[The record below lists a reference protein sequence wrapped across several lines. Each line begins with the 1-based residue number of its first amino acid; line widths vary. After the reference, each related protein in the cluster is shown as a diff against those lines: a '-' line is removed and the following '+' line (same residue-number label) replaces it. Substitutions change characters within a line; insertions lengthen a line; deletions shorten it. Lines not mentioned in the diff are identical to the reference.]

1 MPSSSL
7 GSVFLAWWGAGLS
20 TFLALVK
27 VWEVWDN
34 LFRLDISY
42 NFTSSPEIG
51 NEILIRNL
59 SGKPIILAHWELL
72 HRSGQWPF
80 AKFSTFESAEQDAGY
95 IKIEP
100 HSTCTLTFVE
110 AYHFGWSPRTL
121 SGRSI
126 FIRLWLA
133 GRRPIM
139 RLVFAPD
146 A

>member
-7 GSVFLAWWGAGLS
+7 NSDFLSWWGAGLS

-27 VWEVWDN
+27 LWEVWGN
-34 LFRLDISY
+34 RFRLEISY

-59 SGKPIILAHWELL
+59 SGKPIILTNWELL
-72 HRSGQWPF
+72 HRSSDWPF
-80 AKFSTFESAEQDAGY
+80 AKFSTVESAEHDAGDT
-95 IKIEP
+95 KIEP
-100 HSTCTLTFVE
+100 HSTCTLAFVE

-121 SGRSI
+121 KGRSI
-126 FIRLWLA
+126 VIRLWFA
-133 GRRPIM
+133 GRRPIT
-139 RLVFAPD
+139 RLVYPAD